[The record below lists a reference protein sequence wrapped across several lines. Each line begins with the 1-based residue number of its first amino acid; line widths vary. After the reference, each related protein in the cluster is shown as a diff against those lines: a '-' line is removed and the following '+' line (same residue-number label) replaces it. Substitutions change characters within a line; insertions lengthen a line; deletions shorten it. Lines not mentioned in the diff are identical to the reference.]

1 MGRPRRHDDATAQAL
16 LRAAERI
23 VEADGLEALTV
34 RAVADAVGT
43 TTRAVY
49 TVFGSKEGLLV
60 ALGRRGFELLE
71 AQIEA
76 LPVTDDPV
84 SDLVQAGLVVFRRF
98 ALEHPALFAIS
109 IQRALPDPALAA
121 GFRRAG
127 SEALAGLELLIARV
141 QEAGLL
147 GGRTVREGATAFH
160 ALCEG
165 LAAMELRVAQQQ
177 GAGQEGIWRDALTAL
192 VRGFSVSAGSA
203 AAPQRAPRG
212 TRTRGSRRAGA

>member
-165 LAAMELRVAQQQ
+165 LAAMELRVAQQ
-177 GAGQEGIWRDALTAL
+177 GAGQEGIWRGALTAL
-192 VRGFSVSAGSA
+192 VRGFSLSAGSA
-203 AAPQRAPRG
+203 AAPPRAPRG